1 MIKVASLKYKLI
13 WKYERTDVFS
23 SLWCIVRLFTV
34 FQIIINPL
42 KMKQEQSKI
51 HFDRL
56 TQELFLGNWHLTNLE
71 KPIREER
78 THLRAG
84 PKWKQR
90 SQAMFGPSPAFYPVK
105 TSFYTLI
112 ILIFPRKRI
121 SCTLSRRAAI
131 TVVSSHPSWFH
142 CIT

>member
-23 SLWCIVRLFTV
+23 SLWCIVEVVHRISDHYQPV
-34 FQIIINPL
+34 KNEAGAIKNPFW
-42 KMKQEQSKI
+42 SS
-51 HFDRL
+51 DPRA
-56 TQELFLGNWHLTNLE
+56 FLGNWHLTNLE